1 MTDSEFIGLINSNQ
15 ATINYLL
22 NLYVQDK
29 IEKEDLKQE
38 IIYQAWKGKDKF
50 LQKSSFNTWL
60 YKVSLYTILTF
71 KRKNEKFIKVNLEIA
86 DSNNNSE
93 ELTNDNAEQLY
104 QYIRGLNPLNKT
116 IITMHLDG
124 FTNKEIAEFIGV
136 KANNLKVK
144 LHRIKENIKLNLK

>member
-93 ELTNDNAEQLY
+93 ELTNDN
-104 QYIRGLNPLNKT
+104 
-116 IITMHLDG
+116 
-124 FTNKEIAEFIGV
+124 V
-136 KANNLKVK
+136 KPY
-144 LHRIKENIKLNLK
+144 HF